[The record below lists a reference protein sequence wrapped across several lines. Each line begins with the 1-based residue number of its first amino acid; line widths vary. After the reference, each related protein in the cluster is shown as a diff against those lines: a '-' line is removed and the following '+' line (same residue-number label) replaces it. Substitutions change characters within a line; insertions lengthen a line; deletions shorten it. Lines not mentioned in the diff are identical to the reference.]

1 MLKKC
6 TLIAIVTLLFLSQMA
21 VSQSSLPEKAEI
33 VKTGRLTPSCSTVFQ
48 ALIIIILVY

>member
-1 MLKKC
+1 MDKSCLAHTSYHQK
-6 TLIAIVTLLFLSQMA
+6 
-21 VSQSSLPEKAEI
+21 KAEI